1 MKLLKDGNPVSDD
14 WTHLDEGAPV
24 PAAGGIIVS
33 LARWQEERDALLQRG
48 QVGIRLKSDE
58 APDQIRNDL
67 GHFGVIALEFPV
79 YRDGRAFSYAR
90 LLRERFGYKGELRA
104 VGNVLFDQLAFMH
117 RCGFDTFEV
126 QKDRDADRFAEAL
139 STFSMRYQR
148 AADDAPTALELRHK
162 ARRNVAQEGR

>member
-1 MKLLKDGNPVSDD
+1 MKLLKDGKPVTDD
-14 WTHLDEGAPV
+14 WVHLDDADPA
-24 PAAGGIIVS
+24 PAAGGGIVS
-33 LARWQEERDALLQRG
+33 LDRWQAERDALLKRG
-48 QVGIRLKSDE
+48 QVGIRLKSNE
-58 APDQIRNDL
+58 APAEIRDDL

-117 RCGFDTFEV
+117 RCGFDAFEV
-126 QKDRDADRFAEAL
+126 QKDPDADRFAKAL
-139 STFSMRYQR
+139 TAFSVRYQR
-148 AADDAPTALELRHK
+148 AADDAQTALELRHK